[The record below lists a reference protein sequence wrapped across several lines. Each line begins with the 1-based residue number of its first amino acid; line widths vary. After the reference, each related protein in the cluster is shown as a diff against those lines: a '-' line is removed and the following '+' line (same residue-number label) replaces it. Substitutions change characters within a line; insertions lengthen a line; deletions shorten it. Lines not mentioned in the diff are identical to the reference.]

1 MKVLLALALVL
12 LCRVAAADPSTQLRD
27 ANAAATAGDWG
38 KVSALVDPLIV
49 ASLSPGELA
58 EAHRLYGL
66 AAFFQGRMP
75 EAEAHFLA
83 YLRIDLDGN
92 LDPQLYPP
100 EVITFFIEVRTKYAA
115 ELRARRPKRNRYMIL
130 NVVPAAGQFQNGE
143 VTKGIVV
150 GSLFGAFAIANVTTY
165 LVLRSWC
172 TRVTGDVGSSATC
185 DGTAHHIS
193 SAKTL
198 SAVNIATGIGLI
210 ATYLYGVYDGVSG
223 YRRREHEVQPYASL
237 ADHSNVVG
245 VMGRF

>member
-1 MKVLLALALVL
+1 MVRALLALL
-12 LCRVAAADPSTQLRD
+12 LLARIAAAEPTAQLRD
-27 ANAAATAGDWG
+27 ANAAATAGDWS
-38 KVSALVDPLIV
+38 KVSALVDPLIS
-49 ASLSPGELA
+49 ASLAPGELA

-66 AAFFQGRMP
+66 AAFFQGRLP

-100 EVITFFIEVRTKYAA
+100 EAITFFIEVRTKYQA
-115 ELRARRPKRNRYMIL
+115 ELRALRPHKNRYMIL

-143 VTKGIVV
+143 VGKGIVI

-172 TRVTGDVGSSATC
+172 AHVTGDAGSSATC

-193 SAKTL
+193 NAKTL
-198 SAVNIATGIGLI
+198 SSINIATGIGLI
-210 ATYLYGVYDGVSG
+210 ATYVYGVYDGVTG
-223 YRRREHEVQPYASL
+223 YRRKEHEVQPYASL
-237 ADHSNVVG
+237 SDRTNVVG